1 MPIITISLNNE
12 FLKDLNEIQKRLGFS
27 GRSEM
32 IRAAVRMLDNE
43 YRQKEGLFGNIEGVI
58 IVEHDENAEDNVTM
72 IKHKFNDV
80 ITSHLHTHLR
90 NEKCLEIFVVNGDGE
105 KIKELFH
112 MFQTNKNIN
121 HVKLIVV

>member
-58 IVEHDENAEDNVTM
+58 IVEHDENAEDNVTT

-90 NEKCLEIFVVNGDGE
+90 NEKCLEIFVVNGNGE